1 MLGGV
6 FFSPEFGHCLIQ
18 LVNLWIYMILG
29 FTMTNNHSSGT
40 FLWVL
45 SGKYI
50 CLWFFRFSLNTKL
63 NTKFRGPCCR
73 VDQQIQCSLKFK
85 LKKTT
90 LYLTNH
96 WLLISEDWAV
106 NKLTIRSAFNFY
118 FVYPKSEYID
128 ITTYLKKVDISFLST
143 IRTVIFPESATIDA
157 NIN

>member
-1 MLGGV
+1 MLGGI
-6 FFSPEFGHCLIQ
+6 FFSPVFGHCLIQ

-29 FTMTNNHSSGT
+29 FTMTNNHSFGT
-40 FLWVL
+40 FLLFYQESIYV
-45 SGKYI
+45 SG
-50 CLWFFRFSLNTKL
+50 FSILLNTKL